1 MLPACVGVPCRAR
14 YARFGAARLLAAAPH
29 PLHPPLARPRRSVK
43 CADTTRSV
51 RLPAPPDPAASCG
64 PRTCASMRSMQRALK
79 ASFEVSGQLGAVQCG
94 SVAYP
99 ALVPACSPLHIWRS
113 DRLST
118 INVSAHILQECP
130 RYDDHRDILRKAS
143 ATIHLP
149 DILGTKEG
157 IAALADF
164 IEKSGAFTKTGA
176 PRPARTIPTF
186 EEEPEAE
193 EVSSDGE
200 TDDEDDDEDA
210 A

>member
-1 MLPACVGVPCRAR
+1 MSVTCKSL
-14 YARFGAARLLAAAPH
+14 GAARLNITEPYPPRDGSVLADQDRA
-29 PLHPPLARPRRSVK
+29 LLQR
-43 CADTTRSV
+43 
-51 RLPAPPDPAASCG
+51 APPRPDPSPPRPIASH
-64 PRTCASMRSMQRALK
+64 RTNTLGFRITNDTNTVLATVLENKRDGELTTIPNAEWDTVSQGR
-79 ASFEVSGQLGAVQCG
+79 FET
-94 SVAYP
+94 
-99 ALVPACSPLHIWRS
+99 R
-113 DRLST
+113 
-118 INVSAHILQECP
+118 AHILQECP